1 MINLL
6 TGFILC
12 FSLLLIMG
20 QMKRILLFFK
30 KRGINKHL
38 NKGPDEQIRMGETIV
53 AVLNSGEPNERV
65 ITNIVKP
72 RLSFW
77 KRILNQES

>member
-6 TGFILC
+6 IGFILC

-30 KRGINKHL
+30 KRGIDKHSSG
-38 NKGPDEQIRMGETIV
+38 GPDEQIRMGETVV
-53 AVLNSGEPNERV
+53 AVLNSGESNKKV
-65 ITNIVKP
+65 IVNVDEP
-72 RLSFW
+72 RLNSG
-77 KRILNQES
+77 KRILN

>member
-20 QMKRILLFFK
+20 QLKRILLFFK
-30 KRGINKHL
+30 KHEISKHS
-38 NKGPDEQIRMGETIV
+38 NKGPDEQIKMGETVV
-53 AVLNSGEPNERV
+53 AVINSGESNKKV
-65 ITNIVKP
+65 ITNIGKP
-72 RLSFW
+72 RLNFW
-77 KRILNQES
+77 KRILN